1 MQEISF
7 ISKDSSV
14 GASPIPRQAGWAAA
28 QNIMDKAA
36 STMRNLFIVFGKSI
50 CYLLL
55 KKKCQAAHFM
65 GMPSAWP
72 IVR

>member
-36 STMRNLFIVFGKSI
+36 STMRNLFIVLE
-50 CYLLL
+50 Y
-55 KKKCQAAHFM
+55 
-65 GMPSAWP
+65 
-72 IVR
+72 